1 MKMRA
6 RERKQIRS
14 DSGADSTVWMED
26 SVFYFGIFCSPWG
39 SFTPGTLCFYKM
51 DEGVCIMK
59 IDENYM
65 RRALELAKGGWGR
78 TNPNP
83 LVGAVIVRDG
93 EIIAEGCHEKLGGAH
108 AEVAAFRNAKGEVG
122 GGTLYVN
129 LEPCSHYGRTPP
141 CAEAIIKAGIRKV
154 VIAMEDPNPK
164 VCGRGISMLR
174 NAGIETVVGVLEK
187 EARRLNEIFIKYVT
201 EKKPFVIMKTAMTL
215 DGKIASVTG
224 DSRWISGESS
234 REQVHVI
241 RDRVSAIMV
250 GINTVLTDNP
260 SLTTRLDSKSGND
273 PVRIIVDSR
282 GKIPVD
288 SRVINSGSA
297 AGVILATTSAIG
309 CEKEKI
315 LTDRGVRILK
325 LDGAQGH
332 VDLSRLMEELHRE
345 EMDSVLLEGGG
356 SLNAA
361 ALNSEIVDK
370 VMVFIAPKIIGGRDA
385 KTPVEG
391 EGIQFMKD
399 ALELRDISISR
410 FDEDILIE
418 GYVKGVSCLQGS

>member
-1 MKMRA
+1 M
-6 RERKQIRS
+6 
-14 DSGADSTVWMED
+14 T
-26 SVFYFGIFCSPWG
+26 
-39 SFTPGTLCFYKM
+39 
-51 DEGVCIMK
+51 

-65 RRALELAKGGWGR
+65 RRALELAEGGWGR

-108 AEVAAFRNAKGEVG
+108 AEVAAFRNAKREVG

-141 CAEAIIKAGIRKV
+141 CTEAIIKAGISKV

-164 VCGRGISMLR
+164 VCGRGISALK

-187 EARRLNEIFIKYVT
+187 EAKRLNEIFIKYVT
-201 EKKPFVIMKTAMTL
+201 QKKPFVIMKAAMTL
-215 DGKIASVTG
+215 DGKIASAAG

-234 REQVHVI
+234 RRQVHLI

-260 SLTTRLDSKSGND
+260 SLTTRLDSKSGKD

-309 CEKEKI
+309 DEKEKI
-315 LTDRGVRILK
+315 LTDMGVRIFK

-332 VDLSRLMEELHRE
+332 VDLARLMEELHRTE
-345 EMDSVLLEGGG
+345 IDSVLLEGGG
-356 SLNAA
+356 GLNAA
-361 ALNSEIVDK
+361 ALSSEAVDK
-370 VMVFIAPKIIGGRDA
+370 VMVFIAPKVIGGRDA

-399 ALELRDISISR
+399 ALELRDLSISR

-418 GYVKGVSCLQGS
+418 GYVKGVSCLQG

>member
-1 MKMRA
+1 M
-6 RERKQIRS
+6 
-14 DSGADSTVWMED
+14 T
-26 SVFYFGIFCSPWG
+26 
-39 SFTPGTLCFYKM
+39 
-51 DEGVCIMK
+51 

-65 RRALELAKGGWGR
+65 KRTLELAKGGWGR

-93 EIIAEGCHEKLGGAH
+93 EILAEGFHEKLGGPH
-108 AEVAAFRNAKGEVG
+108 AEAAALRNAKREVA

-141 CAEAIIKAGIRKV
+141 CAEAVIKAGISRV

-174 NAGIETVVGVLEK
+174 NAGIQTVVGVLEN
-187 EARRLNEIFIKYVT
+187 EAKRLNEIFIKYVT
-201 EKKPFVIMKTAMTL
+201 QKKPFVIMKTAMTL

-224 DSRWISGESS
+224 DSRWISGERS
-234 REQVHVI
+234 REQVHII

-260 SLTTRLDSKSGND
+260 SLTTRLGYKSGKD
-273 PVRIIVDSR
+273 PVRIIIDSK

-288 SRVINSGSA
+288 SRVIDNGSS

-309 CEKEKI
+309 GEKEKI
-315 LTDRGVRILK
+315 LTDRGVRLLK
-325 LDGAQGH
+325 LDGADGH
-332 VDLSRLMEELHRE
+332 VDLPRLMDELYE
-345 EMDSVLLEGGG
+345 LEMDSVLLEGGG
-356 SLNAA
+356 GLNAA
-361 ALNSEIVDK
+361 ALSSEIVDK

-391 EGIQFMKD
+391 EGIQLMQD
-399 ALELRDISISR
+399 ALRLRDLSIGR
-410 FDEDILIE
+410 CDEDILIE
-418 GYVKGVSCLQGS
+418 GYVKGVSCLQES